1 MIDQDII
8 GHLIDVERQAY
19 DLLLDAESEADKR
32 KAKAKEEAEQ
42 SYRSLYARL
51 IEQLEASFLA
61 GQQLCD
67 NSKKD
72 EFTAFDT
79 RLASTTKDPSSFN
92 KYLDSLFRV
101 Q

>member
-32 KAKAKEEAEQ
+32 KAKANEDAELSFRA
-42 SYRSLYARL
+42 SYALL
-51 IEQLEASFLA
+51 IEQLEESFLA
-61 GQQLCD
+61 GKQQCD
-67 NSKKD
+67 NSKND
-72 EFTAFDT
+72 EFTAFDL
-79 RLASTTKDPSSFN
+79 RLASMNKDPDAFN
-92 KYLDSLFRV
+92 KYLDSFFRV